1 MICDIKKQID
11 YLTKLT
17 DKIGVIEHSIFDK
30 PNYLDGYCVDDN
42 ARALQVCL
50 RFKRRYP
57 ILENFFPVYF
67 NFLKSAIKND
77 YLYADMNSDGSWQ
90 EKFEING
97 EHYGRT
103 LAALGEI
110 NTNQLFDQIYLL
122 LTKKPPCHIRVAS
135 QVILGLKYHQPEKVR
150 FWADTIV
157 EQYLKEKNDSW
168 KWFESV
174 LSYDLGRIPLAL
186 LTAYQIT
193 NDSKYFDVAFE
204 SLDFLIKMTFDE
216 KNNYFVFPG
225 NKGWFTKSGL
235 RIIFDQQPIEA
246 GSATEVYS
254 LAFQITKN
262 KKYRDLA
269 LKAFAWYSGNNIIKA
284 NMIDPQTGGIYD
296 GFSEKEV
303 NKNQGAESVLSY
315 LLAYSYLNFI

>member
-1 MICDIKKQID
+1 MMGNIGKQID
-11 YLTKLT
+11 FLIKLT
-17 DKIGVIEHSIFDK
+17 DKVGVVEHSVFNK
-30 PNYLDGYCVDDN
+30 PNNFDGYCVDDN

-50 RFKRRYP
+50 RFKKKYP
-57 ILENFFPVYF
+57 ILEKFIPIYF
-67 NFLKSAIKND
+67 NFLKSAVKED
-77 YLYADMNSDGSWQ
+77 RLYADMNPDGSWQ

-103 LAALGEI
+103 LTALGEADADK
-110 NTNQLFDQIYLL
+110 LFDQIYSL
-122 LTKKPPCHIRVAS
+122 LTKDTCRHIRVFAHI
-135 QVILGLKYHQPEKVR
+135 ILGLQYRQPEKVQ
-150 FWADTIV
+150 FWADLIV
-157 EQYLKEKNDSW
+157 EQYLREKNDSW

-174 LSYDLGRIPLAL
+174 LSYDLGRIPLSL
-186 LTAYQIT
+186 LVAYQIT
-193 NDSKYFDVAFE
+193 KNLKYLEVALE
-204 SLDFLIKMTFDE
+204 SLGFLIKMTFDE

-254 LAFQITKN
+254 LAFKITKD

-269 LKAFAWYSGNNIIKA
+269 LEAFGWYSGDNVIRA

-315 LLAYSYLNFI
+315 LLAYSSLNFI

>member
-1 MICDIKKQID
+1 MIYDIKKQID
-11 YLTKLT
+11 YLIKLT
-17 DKIGVIEHSIFDK
+17 DNVGVIEHSIFDK

-50 RFKRRYP
+50 RFRKKYL
-57 ILENFFPVYF
+57 ILENVLPVYF
-67 NFLKSAIKND
+67 NFLKSAVKTD
-77 YLYADMNSDGSWQ
+77 RLYADMNSDGSWQ

-103 LAALGEI
+103 LAVLGEADVAE
-110 NTNQLFDQIYLL
+110 FDQVYLL
-122 LTKKPPCHIRVAS
+122 LTKQAPSHIRVAS
-135 QVILGLKYHQPEKVR
+135 QVILGLQYRQPENVR
-150 FWADTIV
+150 FWADIIIG
-157 EQYLKEKNDSW
+157 QYLKEKNDSW

-193 NDSKYFDVAFE
+193 GDSKYFDVAFE

-296 GFSEKEV
+296 GFSDKEV

-315 LLAYSYLNFI
+315 LLAYSSLNLI

>member
-1 MICDIKKQID
+1 MSHGIKKQID
-11 YLTKLT
+11 YLIKLT
-17 DKIGVIEHSIFDK
+17 DKIGIIEHSVFNK

-50 RFKRRYP
+50 RFKEKYP
-57 ILENFFPVYF
+57 VLEKFIPIYF
-67 NFLKSAIKND
+67 NFLKSAVRED
-77 YLYADMNSDGSWQ
+77 CLYADMNPNGTWQ

-97 EHYGRT
+97 EHYGRA
-103 LAALGEI
+103 LAAFGEI
-110 NTNQLFDQIYLL
+110 SAGEPFDQIYSLF
-122 LTKKPPCHIRVAS
+122 TKQPCYHIRVFS
-135 QVILGLKYHQPEKVR
+135 HVILGLKYRQPEKIQ
-150 FWADTIV
+150 FWADLIV
-157 EQYLKEKNDSW
+157 EQYLKEKNDFW

-174 LSYDLGRIPLAL
+174 LSYDLGRIPLSL

-193 NDSKYFDVAFE
+193 KNLKYLEVALE

-225 NKGWFTKSGL
+225 NKGWFTKSGI

-246 GSATEVYS
+246 GSATEIYF
-254 LAFQITKN
+254 LAFRITGN
-262 KKYRDLA
+262 KKYQDLA
-269 LKAFAWYSGNNIIKA
+269 LKAFGWYSGNNIVKA

-296 GFSEKEV
+296 GFSEKEI

-315 LLAYSYLNFI
+315 LLAYSSLDLI

>member
-11 YLTKLT
+11 YLIKLT
-17 DKIGVIEHSIFDK
+17 DKVGIIEHSIFNK

-50 RFKRRYP
+50 RFKEKYP
-57 ILENFFPVYF
+57 ILEKFIPIYF
-67 NFLKSAIKND
+67 NFLKSAVKED
-77 YLYADMNSDGSWQ
+77 RLYADMNSDGSWQ

-103 LAALGEI
+103 LAAFGEI
-110 NTNQLFDQIYLL
+110 NATQLFDQIYLL
-122 LTKKPPCHIRVAS
+122 LTKEPPRHIRVSS

-150 FWADTIV
+150 FWADLIV

-168 KWFESV
+168 KWFEST

-193 NDSKYFDVAFE
+193 NDLKYFDVAFE

-254 LAFQITKN
+254 LAFQISKN

-284 NMIDPQTGGIYD
+284 NMIDPQTGGVYD
-296 GFSEKEV
+296 GFGEKEV

-315 LLAYSYLNFI
+315 LLAYNSLNLI